1 MNHGEN
7 TMKKNLLLSLGENL
21 VVMFWNTESVKLFLI
36 ELLTKYVKTTDNRV
50 DDELVALVREKLLPT
65 KPM

>member
-1 MNHGEN
+1 
-7 TMKKNLLLSLGENL
+7 MKKNLLLSLGENL